1 MTGTWYDN
9 KFLEVEFSSSL
20 VMYFNQYSIT
30 RSGSTSNFTCYLNS
44 GDRYIVKTTE
54 TVVAT
59 LSGGQGNYY
68 YYLCMTI
75 TQITSH
81 SFYYYI
87 QAAVDNNGERTV
99 AKLSSETPGVNDI
112 CTTTAV
118 PTEIFQVM
126 VHKDYASSAVQQC
139 ATPFLGNFKFT
150 FEDTISETSTGNITA
165 CDTLNTANVSYA
177 TGASNALKVAFSA
190 QYDSTNVTA
199 SQRIRMCHVGQTATS
214 KPSDTANLYPESA
227 ATSGGLL
234 HLTPYLPTTD
244 SSDSSNT
251 GVIIAIVVILLLLI
265 IAVVAGILFYK
276 FYYKPKQDE
285 KKRLIE
291 EQKKPRSH
299 IGMMRKAVDSGIGGG
314 IHKEKEK
321 IDMINMVDIDDDDGI
336 EGSITG
342 INPDKFREHNNNMK
356 LSASFIGTSTPA
368 TPSGVDADFS
378 DPNSVPENGN
388 SKEKPKLTSGFSA
401 NMQGTTSNE
410 TPRTAADLNGHI
422 PNGHLSGEMAKQPVN
437 KGNEQNGQI
446 PNGNTPGD
454 KTNQA
459 VNAGQ
464 PTAVTNAVVHNS
476 TSGIR
481 REKSIMKPATKDG
494 EALNDKPVLN
504 VPTEKKT
511 TIATINPY
519 TEEKPTIPQQNP
531 QPTEDDKREDKLRKS
546 VSFAPDKPAITSNSS
561 SNSNNAPPGIL
572 NMSKEKTSLPGAI
585 QDVPDTLITLPRERS
600 NLLGPRDTTLP
611 EIDLKKNTVPDMS
624 NF

>member
-1 MTGTWYDN
+1 M
-9 KFLEVEFSSSL
+9 
-20 VMYFNQYSIT
+20 
-30 RSGSTSNFTCYLNS
+30 
-44 GDRYIVKTTE
+44 
-54 TVVAT
+54 
-59 LSGGQGNYY
+59 
-68 YYLCMTI
+68 
-75 TQITSH
+75 ITSA
-81 SFYYYI
+81 F
-87 QAAVDNNGERTV
+87 
-99 AKLSSETPGVNDI
+99 
-112 CTTTAV
+112 
-118 PTEIFQVM
+118 
-126 VHKDYASSAVQQC
+126 VQ
-139 ATPFLGNFKFT
+139 
-150 FEDTISETSTGNITA
+150 I
-165 CDTLNTANVSYA
+165 
-177 TGASNALKVAFSA
+177 A
-190 QYDSTNVTA
+190 QYDSTNITA
-199 SQRIRMCHVGQTATS
+199 SQRSRMCHEGQTATS
-214 KPSDTANLYPESA
+214 KPTDASAVYPESVP
-227 ATSGGLL
+227 TPGGLL

-244 SSDSSNT
+244 SSDSSNA

-342 INPDKFREHNNNMK
+342 INPDKFREYNNNMK
-356 LSASFIGTSTPA
+356 LSANFIGTSTPA

-378 DPNSVPENGN
+378 DPNSVPENDTP
-388 SKEKPKLTSGFSA
+388 KEKPKLTSGFSA
-401 NMQGTTSNE
+401 NMQGTSSNE

-422 PNGHLSGEMAKQPVN
+422 PNGHLS
-437 KGNEQNGQI
+437 
-446 PNGNTPGD
+446 GD

-481 REKSIMKPATKDG
+481 REKSIMKTATKDG

-519 TEEKPTIPQQNP
+519 TEEKPTIPQQNPQQNP

>member
-1 MTGTWYDN
+1 MELTG
-9 KFLEVEFSSSL
+9 FEGERL
-20 VMYFNQYSIT
+20 
-30 RSGSTSNFTCYLNS
+30 
-44 GDRYIVKTTE
+44 
-54 TVVAT
+54 
-59 LSGGQGNYY
+59 
-68 YYLCMTI
+68 TI
-75 TQITSH
+75 RLPHPLIENILKNLHKENDEKDEDT
-81 SFYYYI
+81 
-87 QAAVDNNGERTV
+87 NRERTV
-99 AKLSSETPGVNDI
+99 AIISTDAPGVNDI
-112 CTTTAV
+112 CTTTIA
-118 PTEIFQVM
+118 TELFQVM
-126 VHKDYASSAVQQC
+126 VRQGYTSSALQQC
-139 ATPFLGNFKFT
+139 GTPFLGNFKF
-150 FEDTISETSTGNITA
+150 FFQDTLNNQESTGNLTA
-165 CDTLNTANVSYA
+165 CDTHKSGNVSFA
-177 TGASNALKVAFSA
+177 TGSTNQINVAFSSGGYFGCVVNIESGSTYYSSWYNFDAATTNLFNPRFACVIA

-199 SQRIRMCHVGQTATS
+199 SQRIRMCHEGQTATG
-214 KPSDTANLYPESA
+214 KPTSDIALHPETAI
-227 ATSGGLL
+227 TSGGFL

-251 GVIIAIVVILLLLI
+251 GVIIAVVVILLLLI

-314 IHKEKEK
+314 IHKEK

-388 SKEKPKLTSGFSA
+388 SKEKPKITSGFSA

-422 PNGHLSGEMAKQPVN
+422 PNGHVSGDMAKQPVS
-437 KGNEQNGQI
+437 KGQNLNGHI

-459 VNAGQ
+459 VNSGQ
-464 PTAVTNAVVHNS
+464 PTSVTNAVVHNS

-481 REKSIMKPATKDG
+481 REKSIMKPTTKDG
-494 EALNDKPVLN
+494 EALNDKPDST

-519 TEEKPTIPQQNP
+519 TEEKSTLPKQNP
-531 QPTEDDKREDKLRKS
+531 QPTEEDKREEKLRKS
-546 VSFAPDKPAITSNSS
+546 VSFAPDKPALTSNSS
-561 SNSNNAPPGIL
+561 SNSNNSQPGIL
-572 NMSKEKTSLPGAI
+572 NMSKEKTSLPGTI